1 MIPWFRLWDIVEN
14 SGNIHIYIYIY
25 IHLCIYILYMYIYI
39 YMYMIVYVYHWR
51 MVPPCPFGRRTN
63 SLRNPLG
70 LALKHDETPSQGWED
85 FTWLIGTCHHAHV
98 SDSRR
103 SPGKTTGTTL

>member
-1 MIPWFRLWDIVEN
+1 
-14 SGNIHIYIYIY
+14 
-25 IHLCIYILYMYIYI
+25 
-39 YMYMIVYVYHWR
+39 MIVYVYHWR

-98 SDSRR
+98 SDSQGLLEKRLEQLFEMVICIMLYR
-103 SPGKTTGTTL
+103 SRDIATTRPQQPCKSHTDRAKPS